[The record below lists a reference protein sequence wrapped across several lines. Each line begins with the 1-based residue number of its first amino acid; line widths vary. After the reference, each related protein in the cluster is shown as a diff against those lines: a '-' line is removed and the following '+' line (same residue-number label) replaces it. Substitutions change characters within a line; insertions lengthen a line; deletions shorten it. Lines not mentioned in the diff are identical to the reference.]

1 MSSRFSRGI
10 IKKYNTFSYSSSAT
24 HELSIE
30 QCGSIIFIDASS
42 NDITFKLPKVA
53 NNAGAHYKFVNTTVP
68 NGSGTEALVFNQNES
83 SGANLVKL
91 SDSTT
96 RNEQKVNIVICEYIE
111 CACDGSKWYILT
123 HHKT

>member
-10 IKKYNTFSYSSSAT
+10 IKKYNTFSYSSSAV

-53 NNAGAHYKFVNTTVP
+53 NNAGAHYKFVNTTAP
-68 NGSGTEALVFNQNES
+68 NGSEALVFNQNES
-83 SGANLVKL
+83 SGEKLVKL
-91 SDSTT
+91 SETT
-96 RNEQKVNIVICEYIE
+96 TSNEQKVNIVICEYIE